1 MIDLHTHTLFSDGEL
16 IPSELAR
23 RAQAAG
29 LSAIAMTDHGDS
41 SNLDFIV
48 PRIAAFAQAMKGIMD
63 IVVIPGIELTH
74 VPPQLI
80 APLVT
85 RAREL
90 GAKIVLVHGETIVEP
105 VALGTNRAAIEAGVD
120 VLAHPGLLSKEDAAF
135 AAQKGVLIEITGR
148 KGHSLTNGIVARAAK
163 AAGCKMVLNSDSHAP
178 GDLMNRDFAL
188 KVALGAGLSRED
200 FEEMQENAARFI

>member
-23 RAQAAG
+23 RARAAG
-29 LSAIAMTDHGDS
+29 LVAIAMTDHGDS

-48 PRIAAFAQAMKGIMD
+48 PRIVAFAQAVKGVMD

-80 APLVT
+80 APLVA

-90 GAKIVLVHGETIVEP
+90 GARIVVAHGETIVEP
-105 VALGTNRAAIEAGVD
+105 VAPGTNLAAIKAGVD
-120 VLAHPGLLSKEDAAF
+120 VLAHPGLLSQEEAELAAK
-135 AAQKGVLIEITGR
+135 KGVLIEITGR
-148 KGHSLTNGIVARAAK
+148 KGHSLTNGLVARVAK
-163 AAGCKMVLNSDSHAP
+163 AAGCKMVVNSDSHAP
-178 GDLMNRDFAL
+178 GDLMGRDLAL
-188 KVALGAGLSRED
+188 KVVLGAGLSEED
-200 FEEMQENAARFI
+200 FGEMQASASRFM